1 MYKVFI
7 ENREVNFSQ
16 AITLPDGISLK
27 NDEVRTFK
35 KWLLPLILKR
45 KEGAIIN
52 VICEDLEKDMAIFF
66 KDHKAIS
73 AAGGIVEREEELLFI
88 RRHGLWDLPKGK
100 IEKGESIEEAAIREV
115 EEECGIQGITIKE
128 ELIETYHTYEVG
140 KKKFSHNV
148 KSGVDQKVS
157 KTCRSVVLQPSQ
169 VAKIGNSILE
179 RVRVITSY
187 VKMFDNQLVLIRE
200 FQCLN

>member
-140 KKKFSHNV
+140 KKKFLKRTHWFAMNYEGP
-148 KSGVDQKVS
+148 KETIPQLEEGI
-157 KTCRSVVLQPSQ
+157 TEATWVVEDDLRIVYKHTYPSI
-169 VAKIGNSILE
+169 A
-179 RVRVITSY
+179 
-187 VKMFDNQLVLIRE
+187 LVVHE
-200 FQCLN
+200 FLKRTDR

>member
-52 VICEDLEKDMAIFF
+52 VICEDLEKEMAIFF

-115 EEECGIQGITIKE
+115 EEECGIQGVTIKE

-140 KKKFSHNV
+140 KKKFLKRTHWFAM
-148 KSGVDQKVS
+148 KYEGPKETIPQLEEGI
-157 KTCRSVVLQPSQ
+157 TEAMWVVEDDLRIVYKHTYPSI
-169 VAKIGNSILE
+169 A
-179 RVRVITSY
+179 
-187 VKMFDNQLVLIRE
+187 LVVHE
-200 FQCLN
+200 FLKRTDR

>member
-27 NDEVRTFK
+27 NDEVRTYK

-100 IEKGESIEEAAIREV
+100 IEKGEGIEEAAIREV
-115 EEECGIQGITIKE
+115 EEECGIQGITINE
-128 ELIETYHTYEVG
+128 ALIETYHTYEVG
-140 KKKFSHNV
+140 KKKFLKRTYWFAMRYEGPKETV
-148 KSGVDQKVS
+148 PQLEEGI
-157 KTCRSVVLQPSQ
+157 TEAMWVVEDDLRIIYKHTYPSI
-169 VAKIGNSILE
+169 A
-179 RVRVITSY
+179 
-187 VKMFDNQLVLIRE
+187 LVVRE
-200 FQCLN
+200 FLKRTDR